1 MARYAVGDRVKLR
14 SGRIGTV
21 LEVTPDHPMAM
32 NCRYKIAMEPGHTN
46 IGVNGLD
53 VLERL
58 TPLGQLPTNV
68 QNASRGI
75 VAFAQW
81 PLMFRALQDVDEALT
96 LARVRHVL
104 QGSAA
109 AILHGSSVKEAPG
122 DLDVCVDN
130 LRLAV
135 AALIARN
142 YVVLPNASHAVA
154 KFRHPNG
161 TDVDIVWAEEFGVNI
176 DRRSMVQG
184 VWVLTLVETI
194 TSILLRPEIR
204 QKEIDAFNSLLL
216 LRGNELSVQDR
227 AQVVAKAR
235 SFTGGRVKTW
245 DDVMNLA
252 QEANVHFKMGL

>member
-1 MARYAVGDRVKLR
+1 MAQYGVGDRVKLR
-14 SGRIGTV
+14 SGRIATV
-21 LEVTPDHPMAM
+21 LEVTLDHPMAM
-32 NCRYKIAMEPGHTN
+32 NCRYKVAMEPGHSN

-53 VLERL
+53 VLERV
-58 TPLGQLPTNV
+58 TPLAQLPTNV

-96 LARVRHVL
+96 LAHVKHVL

-130 LRLAV
+130 LRLAKE
-135 AALIARN
+135 ALTSRN
-142 YVVLPNASHAVA
+142 YAILPNASHAVA

-161 TDVDIVWAEEFGVNI
+161 TEIDLVMAEEFGVNI
-176 DRRSMVQG
+176 DRRTMVQG
-184 VWVLTLVETI
+184 VWILTLVETI

-216 LRGNELSVQDR
+216 LRGNELTEPER
-227 AQVVAKAR
+227 AQVVSRAR
-235 SFTGGRVKTW
+235 AFTNGRVKNWTEL
-245 DDVMNLA
+245 MALA
-252 QEANVHFKMGL
+252 QEANVHFKMGI